1 MDKKEIVK
9 DSKEREA
16 LSKLC
21 EEQGVKM
28 IRALLPPEV
37 MKSRKNCKSGISQFK
52 GSLWAFRQV
61 RNRVEYYRKRA
72 EEKTGWNALLKYLDI
87 MIADCV
93 DRKSQLQHRLDNA
106 LATKHHSLDPDTL
119 KSQAP
124 GNTIGKMESN
134 AVKPKPINKQ
144 TMEVIDY
151 QKGDMYQ
158 K

>member
-61 RNRVEYYRKRA
+61 RNRVEYYKKRA

-93 DRKSQLQHRLDNA
+93 ERKSQLQHRLDNA

-124 GNTIGKMESN
+124 GNTIGKMEKN
-134 AVKPKPINKQ
+134 PVKQKPINKK